1 MTLMNFNENTIHILM
16 YDIFFLKLFLG
27 NVKERG
33 YYSAQKLFHV
43 INLYTANKVMKLT
56 NLHLTKFG

>member
-43 INLYTANKVMKLT
+43 NLYTANKVMKLT

>member
-1 MTLMNFNENTIHILM
+1 M
-16 YDIFFLKLFLG
+16 YDTFFLKLFLG

-43 INLYTANKVMKLT
+43 NLYTANKVMKLT

>member
-1 MTLMNFNENTIHILM
+1 M